1 MSFVGM
7 GLLIA
12 DFTIEK
18 NMFTDIKTEVAN
30 PDSKVSNTINSY
42 ITELDQQMNDISIT
56 INNLNAKENDYMNQK
71 IIFNSKLNE
80 LANQNQFFKEF
91 DTMNTQTFTETN
103 LFTINQNENWQKEVQ
118 KKYGY
123 LTENSVTSD
132 DFITAFTNERNK
144 FNNKYLNVQNQE
156 QQFLDNYNNNDKEY
170 FIKNLLL
177 YVDNPLK
184 NNSIYFNDLNLT
196 WNNYDDILKSKEINN
211 E

>member
-91 DTMNTQTFTETN
+91 DTMNTQIFTETN
-103 LFTINQNENWQKEVQ
+103 LFMTNQ
-118 KKYGY
+118 
-123 LTENSVTSD
+123 TEN
-132 DFITAFTNERNK
+132 
-144 FNNKYLNVQNQE
+144 
-156 QQFLDNYNNNDKEY
+156 
-170 FIKNLLL
+170 
-177 YVDNPLK
+177 
-184 NNSIYFNDLNLT
+184 
-196 WNNYDDILKSKEINN
+196 
-211 E
+211 